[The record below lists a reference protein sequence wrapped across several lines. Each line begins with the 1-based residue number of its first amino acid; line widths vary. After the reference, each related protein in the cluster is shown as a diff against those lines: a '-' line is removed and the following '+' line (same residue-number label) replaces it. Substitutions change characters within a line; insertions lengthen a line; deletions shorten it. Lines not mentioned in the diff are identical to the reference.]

1 MINLGKIG
9 HLITAGDPHSAIFY
23 GDLDITALGG
33 AGFASQRTADQ
44 LSWDLAEYQGLI
56 IRAKAGDNKKYTLVI
71 KDYALPKRPDG
82 RESSTISWEYSFEGS
97 GAEFAIPWHEFSPK
111 YRGKP
116 KPDAEPLNLKNI
128 LRISI
133 MCRRF
138 VITSQWSVVFVYPSL
153 EANFGTTVSSVSKKG
168 LSDLSFSISP
178 PSRLGTPHNHP
189 FGNH

>member
-1 MINLGKIG
+1 MCSQLELGAVYIATNLLVLCLVQLRRPVINLDAIG
-9 HLITAGDPHSAIFY
+9 HLVTASDPHSAVFY

-56 IRAKAGDNKKYTLVI
+56 IRVKAGDNKKYTINI
-71 KDYALPKRPDG
+71 KDYTLPKRPDG
-82 RESSTISWEYSFEGS
+82 RDSSTISWEYDFQTSAGDIT
-97 GAEFAIPWHEFSPK
+97 IPWDNFKPT

-116 KPDAEPLNLKNI
+116 KPDTEPLNPKNI

-138 VITSQWSVVFVYPSL
+138 VTTSQ
-153 EANFGTTVSSVSKKG
+153 
-168 LSDLSFSISP
+168 
-178 PSRLGTPHNHP
+178 
-189 FGNH
+189 